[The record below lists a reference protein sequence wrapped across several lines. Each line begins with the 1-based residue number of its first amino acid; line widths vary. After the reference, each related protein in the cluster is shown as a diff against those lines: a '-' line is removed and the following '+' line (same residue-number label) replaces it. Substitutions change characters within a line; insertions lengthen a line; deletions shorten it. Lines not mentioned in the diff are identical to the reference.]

1 MQIMQYLEVLSTLQD
16 RYSGWICSL
25 GGGGVF
31 AFSIRAMWMWVV
43 GEKVLLVVVVVVIM
57 A

>member
-1 MQIMQYLEVLSTLQD
+1 MYSNYAILGTLQD

-31 AFSIRAMWMWVV
+31 AFSIRAMWVV

>member
-1 MQIMQYLEVLSTLQD
+1 MQIMQYLEVLGTLQE

-25 GGGGVF
+25 GGDGGVF
-31 AFSIRAMWMWVV
+31 AFSIRAMWVV